1 MAPPI
6 AYGTYLD
13 VLRDSLNTAFG
24 GTSTTVVI
32 DPRYTPYTDKI
43 LYVTLEDPVIEYRK
57 IDART
62 PTHQVYQ
69 VWYVSKIVGL
79 CYITDAILEG
89 SLLGITGKTGAVALM
104 ESVFEHLSG
113 NFLELAQV
121 REIEVDWGKP
131 AIFYVLPGETERSDF
146 AAAGQIIHKVR
157 LRDLEVEERQASP
170 PLLTNVASS
179 SLTITSVT
187 ITWTTD
193 KLSTSLVVYGTNPS
207 NLNLSS
213 THSTTLVTS
222 HSVILTGLS
231 AGTTYYLKPR
241 SRSAVEWWGTTAEK
255 YTFTTPMGGIPG
267 SGHDLE
273 PYTAP

>member
-89 SLLGITGKTGAVALM
+89 ALLGITGKTGVVALM

-121 REIEVDWGKP
+121 REIQVEWGKP
-131 AIFYVLPGETERSDF
+131 AIFYVLPGETEKSDF

-157 LRDLEVEERQASP
+157 FRDLEVEERQASP

-179 SLTITSVT
+179 NLATTSVT

-193 KLSTSLVVYGTNPS
+193 KPSTSLVIYGTSPS
-207 NLNLSS
+207 NLNL
-213 THSTTLVTS
+213 TTVETSAFVTS
-222 HSVILTGLS
+222 HSVAIAGLS
-231 AGTTYYLKPR
+231 PGTAYYLKPR
-241 SRSAVEWWGTTAEK
+241 SRSQVSWWGTTAEK
-255 YTFTTPMGGIPG
+255 YIFETPLGDPPGG
-267 SGHDLE
+267 GHDLE
-273 PYTAP
+273 PYQP